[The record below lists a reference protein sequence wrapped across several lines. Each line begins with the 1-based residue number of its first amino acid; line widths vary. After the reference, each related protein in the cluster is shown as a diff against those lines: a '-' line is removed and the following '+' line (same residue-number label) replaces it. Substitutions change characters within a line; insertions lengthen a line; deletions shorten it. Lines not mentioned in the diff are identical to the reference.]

1 MHVTEAHKNL
11 FAGIFFA
18 LLSLFV
24 LFVVNPHG
32 IVQPVASHLIAGG
45 AAAVA
50 PDFFPNMICWLAF
63 VCSLGLATQGAMALW
78 RAAASK
84 PTETPTVEAD
94 PEEKDAAKIA
104 LIARITGM
112 ILLFVMYYM
121 TNRFGIIIAG
131 FFFYLAYA
139 FLTGER
145 RPVRALLGASII
157 TVILFYF
164 FVRIALVPVPLG
176 PLEDFLY

>member
-24 LFVVNPHG
+24 IFVVNKHG
-32 IVQPVASHLIAGG
+32 IAQPSASHLIAGG

-63 VCSLGLATQGAMALW
+63 VCSLGLAAEGALAI
-78 RAAASK
+78 RR
-84 PTETPTVEAD
+84 TVAPKVEKQAKLD

-112 ILLFVMYYM
+112 VLLFLMYYM
-121 TNRFGIIIAG
+121 TNRFGIIISG

-145 RPVRALLGASII
+145 RPLRALLGAFII

-164 FVRIALVPVPLG
+164 FVQIAFVPVPLG
-176 PLEDFLY
+176 PLEDLLY

>member
-32 IVQPVASHLIAGG
+32 IVQPAASHLIAGG

-50 PDFFPNMICWLAF
+50 PDFFPNMICWVAF
-63 VCSLGLATQGAMALW
+63 VCSLGLAAEGALAL
-78 RAAASK
+78 RRTAALKSA
-84 PTETPTVEAD
+84 EAPKELD

-112 ILLFVMYYM
+112 VLLFAMYYM
-121 TNRFGIIIAG
+121 TNRFGIIISG

-145 RPVRALLGASII
+145 RPLRALLGASII
-157 TVILFYF
+157 TVVLFYF
-164 FVRIALVPVPLG
+164 FVQIAFVPVPLG
-176 PLEDFLY
+176 PLEDLLY